1 MKKKKKYQTETEEST
16 TGSKESK
23 LISKLHSKLSSRV
36 LSMVKL
42 LSWRKVQAETRYDE
56 EDYDDE
62 DEQVLW
68 RKNILMG
75 ERCRPIDFSGKI
87 LYDSKGNMLSDL
99 SHQNEHQHHIQY

>member
-1 MKKKKKYQTETEEST
+1 MKKKMYQSETEEST

-42 LSWRKVQAETRYDE
+42 LSWRKVQAETHYDE
-56 EDYDDE
+56 EDYSDQ

-87 LYDSKGNMLSDL
+87 LYDSKGNMLPDL
-99 SHQNEHQHHIQY
+99 SHQNEHQQHIQY